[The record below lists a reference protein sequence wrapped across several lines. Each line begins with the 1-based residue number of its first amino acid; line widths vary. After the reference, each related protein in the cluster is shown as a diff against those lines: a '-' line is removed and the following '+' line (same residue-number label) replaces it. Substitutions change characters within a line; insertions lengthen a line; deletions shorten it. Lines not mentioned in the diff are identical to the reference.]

1 MIDINNIENDLCEK
15 FYTNQ
20 NQIVEQHEDELSNQN
35 DSIINL
41 VIELSKNII
50 DTLGVG
56 FIEGIY
62 HKALMI
68 DLTKETEYNIETKKI
83 IPISYKNINIGY
95 VESDIVINT
104 ENNIYILELK
114 SFDRNILQKE
124 ILQIQ
129 KYIKFIDNPNNKII
143 KGIIINFNQKN
154 KNIDYCLV

>member
-1 MIDINNIENDLCEK
+1 MIDISNIENDLCEN

-20 NQIVEQHEDELSNQN
+20 NQIVEQQENESSNQN

-41 VIELSKNII
+41 IIELSKNILN
-50 DTLGVG
+50 TLGVG
-56 FIEGIY
+56 FIESIY

-68 DLTKETEYNIETKKI
+68 DLCKETEYNIETKKI

>member
-20 NQIVEQHEDELSNQN
+20 NQIVEQHQDELSNQN

-68 DLTKETEYNIETKKI
+68 DLTKQTEYNIETKKI

>member
-20 NQIVEQHEDELSNQN
+20 NQIVEQHQDELCNQN